1 MIGSGRMINDLYYL
15 EGTQSLIQPLS
26 GKKCNSVAIPKT
38 ALWHFRLGHT
48 SLNRL
53 ELMKK
58 LYPDIEVNKIDFCC
72 DICHLAKQRKLPYD
86 LSYIRASHC
95 LELLHMDIWGP
106 FSTPT
111 PHGHKYFLTIVDDF
125 SRFTWIILM
134 KAKSETA
141 SKIQDF
147 IQFVESHFSHK
158 VKILRSD
165 NGPEFISLSKFY
177 LSKGILHQTSCVG
190 TPQQNGR
197 VERKHQ
203 CILNIARA
211 LLTQAHLPSTYW
223 GYVVLHSV
231 FIMNR
236 VPSTAVN
243 GRIPFDI
250 LHDKLPDLSQLKVFG
265 CLCYVST

>member
-1 MIGSGRMINDLYYL
+1 MIGSGRMINGLYYL

-48 SLNRL
+48 SFNRL

-86 LSYIRASHC
+86 LSYSRASHC

-141 SKIQDF
+141 SKI
-147 IQFVESHFSHK
+147 
-158 VKILRSD
+158 
-165 NGPEFISLSKFY
+165 
-177 LSKGILHQTSCVG
+177 
-190 TPQQNGR
+190 
-197 VERKHQ
+197 
-203 CILNIARA
+203 
-211 LLTQAHLPSTYW
+211 
-223 GYVVLHSV
+223 
-231 FIMNR
+231 
-236 VPSTAVN
+236 
-243 GRIPFDI
+243 
-250 LHDKLPDLSQLKVFG
+250 
-265 CLCYVST
+265 